1 MSFFKEITLSAA
13 SLEKLPCHMDFS
25 HISLIALLQFNLI
38 SHPKL
43 HSFLGIF
50 KMGEERAILRSQIWR
65 IKRGLNNGLSF

>member
-1 MSFFKEITLSAA
+1 MFFSKKMTLRAA

-25 HISLIALLQFNLI
+25 HISLIALLQFYLI

-65 IKRGLNNGLSF
+65 IKRGLINGSSF